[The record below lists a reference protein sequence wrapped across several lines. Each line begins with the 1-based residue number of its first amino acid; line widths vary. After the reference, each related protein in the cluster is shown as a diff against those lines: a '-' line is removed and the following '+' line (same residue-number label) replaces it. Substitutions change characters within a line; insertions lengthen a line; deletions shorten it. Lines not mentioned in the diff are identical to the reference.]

1 MNILSFDIEEWY
13 IAQSRGFGSS
23 ELYRKYDR
31 FLKEILD
38 KLEERSIKATF
49 FCLGMMAEDFPEVV
63 KTISGRGHEVGC
75 HSHKHLW
82 ANKMTESEFREDTRL
97 AVTALE
103 QCIGE
108 KIQSYR
114 APAFSI
120 GESNL
125 WAFDVLAENGI
136 TRDASVF
143 PAPRDF
149 GGFPSFG
156 YDGPVILERNGWRM
170 AEFPVSMA
178 KAFGRRFAYS
188 GGGYFRLMPDAFI
201 RHELRNTGYVMS
213 YFHLNDIL
221 PGPRGVMS
229 PSSYEKAYGESGNW
243 MKRAVRSFKNQV
255 GREGALA
262 KMFALIDRVDF
273 SSLDSVPIGSIQEV
287 KSLKD

>member
-1 MNILSFDIEEWY
+1 MNILTFDIEEWA
-13 IAQSRGFGSS
+13 IAKSRGYGSS
-23 ELYRKYDR
+23 ALYQKYDR
-31 FLKEILD
+31 CLKQILD
-38 KLEERSIKATF
+38 KLDERSIKATF
-49 FCLGMMAEDFPEVV
+49 FCLGMMAEDFPEEV
-63 KTISGRGHEVGC
+63 KAISGRGHEVGC

-82 ANKMTESEFREDTRL
+82 ANKMTEAEFREDTRL

-108 KIQSYR
+108 KVLSYR

-125 WAFDVLAENGI
+125 WAFDALAENGI

-156 YDGPVILERNGWRM
+156 YDEPVIVERNGWRI

-178 KAFGRRFAYS
+178 SVFGRRFAYS
-188 GGGYFRLMPDAFI
+188 GGGYFRLMPESFI
-201 RHELRNTGYVMS
+201 KHMQRNSGYFMC

-221 PGPRGVMS
+221 PEPLGVMS
-229 PSSYEKAYGESGNW
+229 PSSYENAYGEKGNCV
-243 MKRAVRSFKNQV
+243 KRTVRSFKNQV
-255 GREGALA
+255 GRSGALD
-262 KMFALIDRVDF
+262 KMFSLIDCVDF
-273 SSLDSVPIGSIQEV
+273 SYLDSVPVESIQKV
-287 KSLKD
+287 MTL

>member
-1 MNILSFDIEEWY
+1 MNILTFDIEEWA
-13 IAQSRGFGSS
+13 IAKSRGYGSS
-23 ELYRKYDR
+23 ALYQKYDR
-31 FLKEILD
+31 CLKQILD
-38 KLEERSIKATF
+38 KLDERSIKATF

-63 KTISGRGHEVGC
+63 KAISGRGHEVGC

-103 QCIGE
+103 ECTGE
-108 KIQSYR
+108 KVLSYR

-156 YDGPVILERNGWRM
+156 YDGPVILKRNGWRM
-170 AEFPVSMA
+170 VEFPIPLV
-178 KAFGRRFAYS
+178 KVLGKGIAYS
-188 GGGYFRLMPDAFI
+188 GGGYFRLFPKSFI
-201 RHELRNTGYVMS
+201 TIAMDRTDYCMT
-213 YFHLNDIL
+213 YFHLEEL
-221 PGPRGVMS
+221 LGRKEKMMS
-229 PSSYEKAYGESGNW
+229 KESYESYFNEKGSTAARIKRFFKANLGKSGALEKLDSILTTKSFISLQTAFDKLSGNC
-243 MKRAVRSFKNQV
+243 
-255 GREGALA
+255 
-262 KMFALIDRVDF
+262 
-273 SSLDSVPIGSIQEV
+273 PV
-287 KSLKD
+287 KAI

>member
-1 MNILSFDIEEWY
+1 MNILTFDIEEWY
-13 IAQSRGFGSS
+13 IAKSRGFGSA
-23 ELYRKYDR
+23 ELYQRYDR
-31 FLKEILD
+31 CLKEILD
-38 KLEERSIKATF
+38 KLDERSIKATF

-103 QCIGE
+103 QCIGG

-170 AEFPVSMA
+170 VEFPIPLV
-178 KAFGRRFAYS
+178 KVLGKRFAYS
-188 GGGYFRLMPDAFI
+188 GGGYFRLFPKCFI
-201 RHELRNTGYVMS
+201 AKAMDRSDYCMT
-213 YFHLNDIL
+213 YFHLEDLIN
-221 PGPRGVMS
+221 RKEKMMS
-229 PSSYEKAYGESGNW
+229 KESYESYFNEKGSA
-243 MKRAVRSFKNQV
+243 AVRIKRYIKANLGKSTAVQK
-255 GREGALA
+255 
-262 KMFALIDRVDF
+262 
-273 SSLDSVPIGSIQEV
+273 LDSILTTKSFISLQTAYDKLSGDCPV
-287 KSLKD
+287 KTL